1 MEKFY
6 YLPQDTSDILYK
18 FPRERI
24 ENFALLLNK
33 LVQFLRKKSGQL
45 EVIKKLEELSDK
57 NKYEVWIKKFQ
68 KNL

>member
-33 LVQFLRKKSGQL
+33 LVQNKESLPLDIIFILIGVDAS
-45 EVIKKLEELSDK
+45 LSS
-57 NKYEVWIKKFQ
+57 
-68 KNL
+68 